1 MIRGSKDLDS
11 KVHHE
16 DVQGSFSDKMKDL
29 VISTQKKLADWKI
42 KTKGKRFRFQN
53 VQGTILAFCHS
64 LISSAV
70 TLRGKE
76 IA

>member
-1 MIRGSKDLDS
+1 MKIISGSKDLDC

-16 DVQGSFSDKMKDL
+16 GVQGSFSDKMKDL

-53 VQGTILAFCHS
+53 VQGTILALL
-64 LISSAV
+64 LISLSV
-70 TLRGKE
+70 KKR
-76 IA
+76 

>member
-1 MIRGSKDLDS
+1 
-11 KVHHE
+11 
-16 DVQGSFSDKMKDL
+16 MKTTGGNEIDHAGIPESEKEMDDL
-29 VISTQKKLADWKI
+29 VRSTKKKLADWK
-42 KTKGKRFRFQN
+42 TKSRRKRFRFQN